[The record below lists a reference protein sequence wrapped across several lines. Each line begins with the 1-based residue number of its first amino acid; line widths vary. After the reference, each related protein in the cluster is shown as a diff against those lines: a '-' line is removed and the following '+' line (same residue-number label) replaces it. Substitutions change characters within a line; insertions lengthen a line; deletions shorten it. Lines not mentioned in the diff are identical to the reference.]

1 MTNPAAEI
9 DIQAFRGV
17 FASVAG
23 AVSVLSVGEGDDR
36 TGLTATSVSAFSAEP
51 PSVVINVNTSS
62 SSWPAIQK
70 YGRFC
75 INVLARNQ
83 EVVAQNFSG
92 QGGRSGP
99 ARYEGA
105 DWTTLTS
112 GAPVLNGAIANV
124 DCVLDE
130 AIIRYSH
137 AIVIGRIVALR
148 TGDVHLPLLYWR
160 RGFHGLHGL
169 EAVQTLAA
177 E

>member
-1 MTNPAAEI
+1 MTSNAPI
-9 DIQAFRGV
+9 DIDVFRGV

-23 AVSVLSVGEGDDR
+23 AVSVLSVGQGDDR

-62 SSWPAIQK
+62 SSWAAIQRH
-70 YGRFC
+70 GRFC

-83 EVVAQNFSG
+83 EIVAQNFSG
-92 QGGRSGP
+92 KGGISGP
-99 ARYEGA
+99 DRYAGA
-105 DWTTLTS
+105 EWTTLES
-112 GAPVLNGAIANV
+112 GAPVLDGAIASV

-130 AIIRYSH
+130 SIVPYSH
-137 AIVIGRIVALR
+137 AIIIGRIVALR

-169 EAVQTLAA
+169 DAPQAA
-177 E
+177 AAA

>member
-1 MTNPAAEI
+1 MTNRDAQI
-9 DIQAFRGV
+9 DVNVFRGV

-23 AVSVLSVGEGDDR
+23 AVSVLSVGEGDGR

-51 PSVVINVNTSS
+51 PSVVINVNTNS
-62 SSWPAIQK
+62 SSWAAIQR

-75 INVLARNQ
+75 INVLARDQ
-83 EVVAQNFSG
+83 EIVAQNFSG
-92 QGGRSGP
+92 KGGIAGP
-99 ARYEGA
+99 ARYAGA
-105 DWTTLTS
+105 DWTTLAS

-130 AIIRYSH
+130 AIVRYSH

-169 EAVQTLAA
+169 DVPQADAA